1 MKKNNLKGIIWEVTF
16 PWHKMVKALR
26 NYFLSGVLIIVP
38 LIITYLVLRFLFLG
52 LDGLLS
58 PLINKLIGFNFPG
71 TGLLATLILIFL
83 AGLFASSLIFSRLV
97 SYAESLFNKIPVIRT
112 VYGPAK
118 QLVESLTVAD
128 KKGFKQVVLVQF
140 PRLGSFTLGF
150 VAKRIQI
157 NNQEL
162 LVVFIPSTPAPFTG
176 WTLLFKEDEVSFL
189 DISVE
194 KGIEFFVSAGIASPD
209 KFDKASRV

>member
-1 MKKNNLKGIIWEVTF
+1 MI
-16 PWHKMVKALR
+16 KALR

-194 KGIEFFVSAGIASPD
+194 KGIEFFVSGGIASPD

>member
-1 MKKNNLKGIIWEVTF
+1 
-16 PWHKMVKALR
+16 MVKALR

-58 PLINKLIGFNFPG
+58 PLINELIGFNFPG

-97 SYAESLFNKIPVIRT
+97 SYAESLFNKIPVIRII
-112 VYGPAK
+112 YGPAK

-140 PRLGSFTLGF
+140 PRQGTYTLGF
-150 VAKRIQI
+150 VAKRVEI
-157 NNQEL
+157 NNQAF
-162 LVVFIPSTPAPFTG
+162 LVVFVPSTPAPFTG
-176 WTLLFKEDEVSFL
+176 WTLLFKEEEVTFL
-189 DISVE
+189 DMSVE

-209 KFDKASRV
+209 RFDKGK

>member
-1 MKKNNLKGIIWEVTF
+1 MIKV
-16 PWHKMVKALR
+16 LR

-128 KKGFKQVVLVQF
+128 KRGFQQVLLVQF
-140 PRLGSFTLGF
+140 PRQGVYTLGF
-150 VAKRIQI
+150 MTNRIQLEEE
-157 NNQEL
+157 EL
-162 LVVFIPSTPAPFTG
+162 LAVFVPSTPTPFTG
-176 WTLLFKEDEVSFL
+176 WTLLFKENEVIFL

-194 KGIEFFVSAGIASPD
+194 KGIEFFVSGGIASPD
-209 KFDKASRV
+209 RFKLKEM

>member
-1 MKKNNLKGIIWEVTF
+1 
-16 PWHKMVKALR
+16 MVKALR

-97 SYAESLFNKIPVIRT
+97 SYGESLFKRIPVIRT
-112 VYGPAK
+112 IYGPAK

-128 KKGFKQVVLVQF
+128 KRGFQQVLLVQF
-140 PRLGSFTLGF
+140 PRQGVYTLGF
-150 VAKRIQI
+150 MTKRIQLEEE
-157 NNQEL
+157 EL
-162 LVVFIPSTPAPFTG
+162 LAVFVPSTPTPFTG
-176 WTLLFKEDEVSFL
+176 WTLLFKENEVIFL

-194 KGIEFFVSAGIASPD
+194 EGIQFFVSGGIASPD
-209 KFDKASRV
+209 RFKPKEK

>member
-1 MKKNNLKGIIWEVTF
+1 MIKV
-16 PWHKMVKALR
+16 LR

-58 PLINKLIGFNFPG
+58 PLINELIGFNFPG

-112 VYGPAK
+112 IYGPAK
-118 QLVESLTVAD
+118 QLVESLTAAD
-128 KKGFKQVVLVQF
+128 KKGLKQVLLVQF
-140 PRLGSFTLGF
+140 PRQGVYTLGF
-150 VAKRIQI
+150 MTNRIRLKEE
-157 NNQEL
+157 EL
-162 LVVFIPSTPAPFTG
+162 LAVFIPSTPTPFTG
-176 WTLLFKEDEVSFL
+176 WTLLFKEDEVTFL
-189 DISVE
+189 DTSVE
-194 KGIEFFVSAGIASPD
+194 EGIEFFVSGGIASPD
-209 KFDKASRV
+209 RFKLKEM

>member
-1 MKKNNLKGIIWEVTF
+1 
-16 PWHKMVKALR
+16 MVKALR

-71 TGLLATLILIFL
+71 TGLLATLILIFF

-112 VYGPAK
+112 IYGPAK

-128 KKGFKQVVLVQF
+128 KRGFKQVVLIQF
-140 PRLGSFTLGF
+140 PRQGIFALGF
-150 VAKRIQI
+150 VTNRVNFK
-157 NNQEL
+157 NEEL
-162 LVVFIPSTPAPFTG
+162 LAVFIPSTPTPFTG
-176 WTLLFKEDEVSFL
+176 WTLLFKEDEVTFL

-194 KGIEFFVSAGIASPD
+194 EGIEFFVSGGIASPD
-209 KFDKASRV
+209 KFNFKEK

>member
-1 MKKNNLKGIIWEVTF
+1 
-16 PWHKMVKALR
+16 MVKALR

-52 LDGLLS
+52 VDGLLS

-97 SYAESLFNKIPVIRT
+97 YYGESLFNKIPVVRT

-118 QLVESLTVAD
+118 QLVERLTVGD
-128 KKGFKQVVLVQF
+128 KKGFKQVVLIQF
-140 PRLGSFTLGF
+140 PRKEIYTLGF
-150 VAKRIQI
+150 VAKKVQM
-157 NNQEL
+157 NDQAF
-162 LVVFIPSTPAPFTG
+162 LVVFVPSTPTPFTG
-176 WTLLFKEDEVSFL
+176 STHLFKEEEVTFL

-194 KGIEFFVSAGIASPD
+194 EGIEFIVSGGTASPD
-209 KFDKASRV
+209 KFSLRQE

>member
-1 MKKNNLKGIIWEVTF
+1 
-16 PWHKMVKALR
+16 MVKALR

-128 KKGFKQVVLVQF
+128 KKGFKRVVLVQF
-140 PRLGSFTLGF
+140 PRRDTYTLGF
-150 VAKRIQI
+150 VAKRVQM
-157 NNQEL
+157 NNQAL
-162 LVVFIPSTPAPFTG
+162 LAIFIPSTPAPFTG
-176 WTLLFKEDEVSFL
+176 WTLLFKEEEVTFL
-189 DISVE
+189 DLSVE
-194 KGIEFFVSAGIASPD
+194 EGIEFFVSGGIASPD
-209 KFDKASRV
+209 KFNLKEK

>member
-1 MKKNNLKGIIWEVTF
+1 MI
-16 PWHKMVKALR
+16 KALR

-128 KKGFKQVVLVQF
+128 KKAFKQVVLIQF
-140 PRLGSFTLGF
+140 PRKETYTLGF
-150 VAKRIQI
+150 VSKRVQI
-157 NNQEL
+157 NNQSL
-162 LVVFIPSTPAPFTG
+162 LAVFVPSTPAPFTG
-176 WTLLFKEDEVSFL
+176 GTLLFKEEEVTFL
-189 DISVE
+189 DITVE
-194 KGIEFFVSAGIASPD
+194 EGIEFFVSAGIASPD
-209 KFDKASRV
+209 KFSLKEK

>member
-16 PWHKMVKALR
+16 SCHKMVKALR

-112 VYGPAK
+112 IYGPAK

-140 PRLGSFTLGF
+140 PRQGTYHF
-150 VAKRIQI
+150 RISWLR
-157 NNQEL
+157 EL
-162 LVVFIPSTPAPFTG
+162 
-176 WTLLFKEDEVSFL
+176 K
-189 DISVE
+189 
-194 KGIEFFVSAGIASPD
+194 
-209 KFDKASRV
+209 

>member
-1 MKKNNLKGIIWEVTF
+1 MI
-16 PWHKMVKALR
+16 KALR

-128 KKGFKQVVLVQF
+128 KKAFKQVVLIQF
-140 PRLGSFTLGF
+140 PRKETYTLGF
-150 VAKRIQI
+150 VSKRVQI
-157 NNQEL
+157 NNQSL
-162 LVVFIPSTPAPFTG
+162 LAVFVPSTPAPFTG
-176 WTLLFKEDEVSFL
+176 WTLLFKEEEVTFL
-189 DISVE
+189 DITVE
-194 KGIEFFVSAGIASPD
+194 EGIEFFVSAGIASPD
-209 KFDKASRV
+209 KFSLKEK